1 MKMKQYGYARVSTK
15 KQNIERQIRNIKSEY
30 PSAVILQDEYTGTT
44 LTRPSWDRLM
54 KNVKEGDTIIFDSVS
69 RMSRNA
75 EEGFAVY
82 EMLYNRNIDLVFLK
96 EPQINT
102 QTYKKAIQNSVP
114 MTGTA
119 VDYILE
125 GINKYLLELAKEQIR
140 LAFEQAEKEVEDL
153 HQRTREGIVT
163 ARLNGKQIGGKTGVK
178 LTTKKSVSAK
188 EIIRTHSKDFGGTL
202 SDVECIKLAGISR
215 NSFYKYKAEIKD
227 EKRED

>member
-1 MKMKQYGYARVSTK
+1 MKQYGYARVSTK
-15 KQNIERQIRNIKSEY
+15 KQNIDRQIRNIKNEY

-44 LTRPSWDRLM
+44 LSRPSWDRLI
-54 KNVKEGDTIIFDSVS
+54 KNVREGDVIIFDSVS

-82 EMLYNRNIDLVFLK
+82 EMLYNRNVELVFLK

-102 QTYKKAIQNSVP
+102 QTYKKAMQSSVP

-125 GINKYLLELAKEQIR
+125 GVNKYLMELAKEQIR

-153 HQRTREGIVT
+153 HQRTKEGIIT
-163 ARLNGKQIGGKTGVK
+163 ARLNGKQIGGKQGVK

-188 EIIRTHSKDFGGTL
+188 EIIRTHSKDFDGTL
-202 SDVECIKLAGISR
+202 TDSECIRLAGISR
-215 NSFYKYKAEIKD
+215 NSYYKYKAEIKG
-227 EKRED
+227 EKREG